1 MVGGVRIALILV
13 AACASEPAPLRA
25 PASVANH
32 TALGDVQWPSALRL
46 PYVPANGGAE
56 SLDDAL
62 ASQVIMRL
70 GPVLG
75 PPLDPASAD
84 RLRAQLPS
92 LRGTPRLTALDRLAD
107 AAELGADEGFDE
119 AAVVRKL
126 EHVAKPYADVI
137 AEPGFATYANADQV
151 LFRAAHVHFEMLDYG
166 GGAPLVLRLLEHYPK
181 SAWLADADVLLADA
195 AVDGDHNP
203 GLARRYYEDAIA
215 SGRPAIVDYAR
226 YGRLHALDLLAE
238 YPTELNDGAQLAR
251 SSETYREPATRYVI
265 SAYAEIGD
273 PDDAR
278 ALFDT
283 IDRGHLPT
291 VLRLV
296 SDAYRRLGNYDDATA
311 ILDEILATSG
321 DDYELC
327 AVHERAFELA
337 VELDDHV
344 VISNAARALVEAAH
358 RANDSRCTSL
368 ADQRIGETA
377 WNWQFQLVSKTAVQQ
392 DDEMWR
398 YALAIVTTP
407 ERKAVELRDHAYL
420 LWELALRTHTATA
433 WFSAATALDAAFLA
447 TQDQTLSAG
456 AELARSNARVLAAKT

>member
-1 MVGGVRIALILV
+1 VVGDVRIALILV

-25 PASVANH
+25 PAPVGNH
-32 TALGDVQWPSALRL
+32 TALGDVQWPSAPRL
-46 PYVPANGGAE
+46 PLVPEWPAI
-56 SLDDAL
+56 DDVL

-84 RLRAQLPS
+84 RLRAQLS
-92 LRGTPRLTALDRLAD
+92 TLRGTPRLAALDRLAD

-126 EHVAKPYADVI
+126 EHVAKAYADVI
-137 AEPGFATYANADQV
+137 AEPGFAKYANADQV
-151 LFRAAHVHFEMLDYG
+151 LFRAAHVHFEMLDYD

-181 SAWLADADVLLADA
+181 SAWLADADVLLGDA
-195 AVDGDHNP
+195 AVDHDP

-215 SGRPAIVDYAR
+215 SARPAIVDYAR
-226 YGRLHALDLLAE
+226 YGRLHALDLLSE
-238 YPTELNDGAQLAR
+238 YRTELNDGAQLAR

-265 SAYAEIGD
+265 QAYAEVGD
-273 PDDAR
+273 PDEAR
-278 ALFDT
+278 SLFDT
-283 IDRGHLPT
+283 IDPGHLPT
-291 VLRLV
+291 LLRLV
-296 SDAYRRLGNYDDATA
+296 SDGYRRLGKYDDATA

-321 DDYELC
+321 DNYELC
-327 AVHERAFELA
+327 AARERAFELA
-337 VELDDHV
+337 IELDVHV
-344 VISNAARALVEAAH
+344 EISNGARSLVEAAH
-358 RANDSRCTSL
+358 RANDKRCSIL

-407 ERKAVELRDHAYL
+407 ERKVVELRDHAYL
-420 LWELALRTHTATA
+420 LWELAVRTHTATA
-433 WFSAATALDAAFLA
+433 WFSAATALDAAFVA

-456 AELARSNARVLAAKT
+456 AELARSNARVLAARM